1 MISSLD
7 FTKKYLRHMHRY
19 LRHMHRWYLYDRH
32 LSCLSVISETALIHK
47 TSSVGGDGRIA
58 IGDSVSIG
66 FYSFLSVPIHAVLK
80 IDERSTIHSFA
91 LINGD
96 ITIGADCLIG
106 PRVTILSGSH
116 IALTTD
122 LIRSQDKNYFKI
134 NGQYPSNPVCIGNDC
149 WIGANAVILPGVH
162 LGVGC
167 VVGANAV
174 VTSSFPKYSVI
185 AGVPARLIRTRLST
199 T

>member
-1 MISSLD
+1 MITFLYSI
-7 FTKKYLRHMHRY
+7 KKYFRNVR
-19 LRHMHRWYLYDRH
+19 RWYFYDRH
-32 LSCLSVISETALIHK
+32 LSGLSIIAKSASIHK
-47 TSSVGGDGRIA
+47 TSHVGGDGCIT
-58 IGDSVSIG
+58 IGDAVSIG
-66 FYSFLSVPIHAVLK
+66 FYSFLSVPIHAILK
-80 IDERSTIHSFA
+80 IGERSTIHSFA

-122 LIRSQDKNYFKI
+122 LIRSQDQNYLKI
-134 NGQYPSNPVCIGNDC
+134 NGHYPSDPVSIGNDC

-162 LGVGC
+162 LGTGC

-174 VTSSFPKYSVI
+174 VTCSFPEYSVI
-185 AGVPARLIRTRLST
+185 AGVPARLIRTRSFT